1 MIAIKVH
8 DLGIRFGGVV
18 ALSGVS
24 FEVPAGSIYALIGP
38 NGAGKTTLFNVVTG
52 VYRAGSG
59 NVFLAGED
67 VTGLPPYRLARKG
80 LTRTF
85 QNLQVFFR
93 MTAIENVMVGCHIHE
108 RSNTLADILGLPSVH
123 RQNALSRGAAEELL
137 ALVGLEGVAERT
149 AGELPYGALKR
160 LEIARALAARP
171 KVLMLDEPVAGCNAS
186 ETAEVSQVI
195 RKVAATG
202 VTVVLVEHDMA
213 MVMQLA
219 SRIHVLESGRSL
231 AEGTPEEI
239 RTNPD
244 VVRAYLGTTQDEE
257 AERAVG

>member
-1 MIAIKVH
+1 MIALKVK
-8 DLGIRFGGVV
+8 DLGIRFGGLV

-24 FEVPAGSIYALIGP
+24 FEVPAGSIFALIGP

-52 VYRAGSG
+52 VYRASGGS
-59 NVFLAGED
+59 VTLAGED
-67 VTGLPPYRLARKG
+67 VTGLAPFRLARKG

-85 QNLQVFFR
+85 QNLQVFYR

-108 RSNTLADILGLPSVH
+108 TSSILKDIFGLPSVR
-123 RQNALSRGAAEELL
+123 RQNAVSREAAGELL
-137 ALVGLEGVAERT
+137 ALVGLEDVAERT
-149 AGELPYGALKR
+149 AGELSYGALKR

-186 ETAEVSQVI
+186 ETVEVSQVI

-219 SRIHVLESGRSL
+219 DRIHVLESGRSL
-231 AEGTPEEI
+231 AEGTADEI
-239 RTNPD
+239 RNNPD
-244 VVRAYLGTTQDEE
+244 VVRAYLGTAQDEE
-257 AERAVG
+257 IERAVG